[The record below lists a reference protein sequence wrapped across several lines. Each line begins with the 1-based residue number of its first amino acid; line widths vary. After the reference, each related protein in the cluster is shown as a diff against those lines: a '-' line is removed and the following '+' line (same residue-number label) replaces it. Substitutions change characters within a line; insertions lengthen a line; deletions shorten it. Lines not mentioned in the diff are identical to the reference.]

1 LSFLK
6 MVDPPTT
13 DESSIKMTESDI
25 SSSNLLSSLTPSEA
39 TLQTTNH
46 VYIRDDKYAWIP
58 ARVEKTS
65 DDGTTADVVIPEY
78 KDERS
83 IQSDGG
89 RRAKRFRKETI
100 NLSDYPNKALP
111 LQNVDEKGNLKEVG
125 DMVDLSFLHEVRRED
140 AAFILL
146 WGHYQNRVDFVFAS
160 CTFLTFSYLAHLRQP
175 LCTI

>member
-1 LSFLK
+1 
-6 MVDPPTT
+6 MADPPTEE
-13 DESSIKMTESDI
+13 ESLIKMTGSNS
-25 SSSNLLSSLTPSEA
+25 SSSNLLSSLTTSEA
-39 TLQTTNH
+39 VTQTTNH

-65 DDGTTADVVIPEY
+65 DDGSTADVVIPEY

-111 LQNVDEKGNLKEVG
+111 LQNVDEKGNLKEVE
-125 DMVDLSFLHEVRRED
+125 DMVDLSFLNEVRQK
-140 AAFILL
+140 
-146 WGHYQNRVDFVFAS
+146 G
-160 CTFLTFSYLAHLRQP
+160 
-175 LCTI
+175 